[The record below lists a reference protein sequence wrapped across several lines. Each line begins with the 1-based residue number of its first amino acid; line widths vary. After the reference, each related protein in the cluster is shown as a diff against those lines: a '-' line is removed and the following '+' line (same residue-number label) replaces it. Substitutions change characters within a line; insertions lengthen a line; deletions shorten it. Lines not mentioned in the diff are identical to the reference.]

1 MLTKAAAQAL
11 PIAALEHLP
20 RHAFKTAGRAAH
32 HAGHLV
38 TLAAHW
44 PHGRPRMWPSPST
57 SRGGC
62 RSVSWACPFLRRFK
76 VTVDQALAAQV
87 TFAR

>member
-20 RHAFKTAGRAAH
+20 RHAFKTAG
-32 HAGHLV
+32 GLLTMPV
-38 TLAAHW
+38 TSLRSLRI
-44 PHGRPRMWPSPST
+44 GRTDARDVAIAIDLEGRMPVGLLGMS
-57 SRGGC
+57 
-62 RSVSWACPFLRRFK
+62 FLRRFK
-76 VTVDQALAAQV
+76 VTVDQARAQV